1 MELLRTFGK
10 GSGLPVLFTR
20 LARKFSHRL
29 PRQSVANTTNLQ
41 PVVAAIAA
49 IAIGQDTF
57 TWDKPIAAAL
67 VIAGAYVVTQ
77 GSSKRCKSS

>member
-1 MELLRTFGK
+1 MPVALKRLR
-10 GSGLPVLFTR
+10 
-20 LARKFSHRL
+20 A
-29 PRQSVANTTNLQ
+29 TTVSIYMNLQ

-49 IAIGQDTF
+49 IAIGHDTF

-77 GSSKRCKSS
+77 SSSKRCESS